1 MAVPPA
7 SILRDGDTPYIHA
20 LHDVDKSPTSQRTV
34 GDLITAVQYIVEQD
48 HTWIDGTCYSG
59 QPLGNQDQKKKK
71 KKKTSMAPPQLNLLR
86 PLLLLAFSA
95 AFIPITIFK
104 LVTTFQFSKLASWAA
119 FQHAWFGRFWAWFG
133 PQSREYGG
141 PAVEPILAKAR
152 GVVLDIGPG
161 NGQWVNLFSAAKN
174 KDIKKIYGVEPNPD
188 HHAALRQRVKS
199 AGLEGIYEV
208 LPVGVEDLES
218 CGIEKGSVD
227 TIATIQCLCSVPGPE
242 DIIKSLYPYLKPGGQ
257 WLVYEHVRTPHQ
269 HDFVATWQGT
279 YMGCFCC
286 LATHTGRTDSFS
298 CN

>member
-1 MAVPPA
+1 
-7 SILRDGDTPYIHA
+7 
-20 LHDVDKSPTSQRTV
+20 
-34 GDLITAVQYIVEQD
+34 
-48 HTWIDGTCYSG
+48 
-59 QPLGNQDQKKKK
+59 
-71 KKKTSMAPPQLNLLR
+71 MAPPQLNLLR

-269 HDFVATWQGT
+269 HDFVATWQAAIDNIWPSFFG
-279 YMGCFCC
+279 GCSITRPTDEW
-286 LATHTGRTDSFS
+286 LLQAGEWDSVGLHPAKGRANTTPSLTSWAFW
-298 CN
+298 